1 MPQTGSNSRP
11 IDVADLIA
19 RDIQSGALAPGMW
32 LKQIDLESRYQCTRP
47 SIRRALDRLALR
59 RLVQHIPNRGYQV
72 FRPDDEQSIEIRD
85 IRVILE
91 TAAVP
96 SIIANA
102 NPPAIERLD
111 ALARRFDDLV
121 LTGTILEQ
129 YETNIAF
136 HLELLGLCSNR
147 ELVNLVTELR
157 SRTSS
162 APAGQWRTRARVE
175 QSGREHHEMVEAL
188 AGGDAGRLKQII
200 TLHIRQPQTPAQ
212 AGTGWI
218 GERHGAD
225 SAPAPARDT
234 IRDQP

>member
-1 MPQTGSNSRP
+1 
-11 IDVADLIA
+11 
-19 RDIQSGALAPGMW
+19 
-32 LKQIDLESRYQCTRP
+32 
-47 SIRRALDRLALR
+47 
-59 RLVQHIPNRGYQV
+59 
-72 FRPDDEQSIEIRD
+72 
-85 IRVILE
+85 
-91 TAAVP
+91 
-96 SIIANA
+96 
-102 NPPAIERLD
+102 
-111 ALARRFDDLV
+111 V